1 MDFFRKP
8 PDFLNDAL
16 PQGARDSWTIIA
28 IGLVVLA
35 VLLLLGLVTLLFRR
49 GKKAPSIQEQNLEE
63 RLSTYPPIKPST
75 GDRRLLAEGVP
86 VRIRLLVIAS
96 TGKASDFD
104 VDNLAPLLEEVLP
117 GLGDIYL
124 ADKPRVR
131 VWPPQVSYDGFARHF
146 HRMTI
151 VPEGEGKQSPWVCLG
166 GRVRVKKSQVMLA
179 MALQALKPTTVGRRT
194 LDSHEWAS
202 TLRVRVRD

>member
-8 PDFLNDAL
+8 PDFLNNAL
-16 PQGARDSWTIIA
+16 PQGVRDSWTIFA
-28 IGLVVLA
+28 VALVALV
-35 VLLLLGLVTLLFRR
+35 VLLLLGFVALLFRR
-49 GKKAPSIQEQNLEE
+49 RKPAPSPQEQNLEE
-63 RLSTYPPIKPST
+63 RLANYPPIKPST
-75 GDRRLLAEGVP
+75 GDRRLLVEGVP
-86 VRIRLLVIAS
+86 VRMRLLVIAS

-104 VDNLAPLLEEVLP
+104 IDNLAPLLEEVLP
-117 GLGDIYL
+117 GLGEIYL
-124 ADKPRVR
+124 ADKPRIR
-131 VWPPQVSYDGFARHF
+131 VWPPQVSYDGFSRHF

-166 GRVRVKKSQVMLA
+166 GRVRVKKSQVMLG

>member
-1 MDFFRKP
+1 MDFFKNP
-8 PDFLNDAL
+8 PEFL
-16 PQGARDSWTIIA
+16 PQGARDSWTMIA
-28 IGLVVLA
+28 ILLAIFAALLVLGVLSMIWRM
-35 VLLLLGLVTLLFRR
+35 LFR
-49 GKKAPSIQEQNLEE
+49 KKTASPQEQNLEE
-63 RLSTYPPIKPST
+63 RLATYPPLKPST
-75 GDRRLLAEGVP
+75 GDRRLLVEGVP

-117 GLGDIYL
+117 GLGEIYL

-166 GRVRVKKSQVMLA
+166 GRIRVKKSQVMLGL
-179 MALQALKPTTVGRRT
+179 ALQALKPTTVGRRT
-194 LDSHEWAS
+194 LDSHEWSS